1 MEQLSLFLIQS
12 GISQNTLYILL
23 AIPVVA
29 LFIVFIRQII
39 GFETFNLYITIL
51 SILAFFSTGLLYGI
65 FFVLYILIFEII
77 LKYLIKNLTLHHT
90 AKEALTISFIS
101 FAIIGALYS
110 VHVIFNYHHS
120 ISIYAILILMLL
132 GESLATMK
140 IKKGERHGNYI
151 YIQTIIIGLLIYMA
165 VGSYDFRTTIIKYP
179 VLSLIAII
187 FDVYV
192 GRVTSLRFT
201 ELFRFRKLIKD

>member
-1 MEQLSLFLIQS
+1 MGQLSLFLIQS
-12 GISQNTLYILL
+12 GINQNALYILL

-29 LFIVFIRQII
+29 LFIVFIRQVI
-39 GFETFNLYITIL
+39 GFETFNLYMTVL
-51 SILAFFSTGLLYGI
+51 SIIAFFSTGLLYGI

-77 LKYLIKNLTLHHT
+77 LKYLIKNFTLHHT
-90 AKEALTISFIS
+90 AREALTISFIS
-101 FAIIGALYS
+101 FAIIASLYS
-110 VHVIFNYHHS
+110 VHAIFNYHHQ

-151 YIQTIIIGLLIYMA
+151 YLQTIIIGLLIYIII
-165 VGSYDFRTTIIKYP
+165 GSTDFRIIIIKYP

-187 FDVYV
+187 FDIYI
-192 GRVTSLRFT
+192 GRVTSLRLT
-201 ELFRFRKLIKD
+201 EFFRFRKLIKD